1 MPTVT
6 IYADSVADQNSG
18 HSYSSIF
25 SGGSLQGLKNGGEA
39 TYSSSSAFRTGTLI
53 NLAQLYLNQDF
64 PTDIERLNRF
74 ELLVECK
81 SNYNQTG
88 NYSNLAYNAKISGG
102 RYVNPSGS
110 SSGALIMAEGGQ
122 IDTSWTTQT
131 IDLGTDWSMDELQ
144 AGISFRLGVYLY
156 STIFYYHDISF
167 RNIRAQAEYTLKRY
181 TLTLSATEGG
191 TVSGAGTYDSGTVVT
206 LQATPQPGYRFVRWS
221 DGNTNAA
228 RTITLTSNSSYTAYF
243 EPVSKLY
250 IGTTRAAVVYLGTQ
264 KAAGVYI
271 GTTKVL

>member
-6 IYADSVADQNSG
+6 HYVNSVIDQNSG
-18 HSYSSIF
+18 HSNSDGF

-39 TYSSSSAFRTGTLI
+39 TFSSSSAFRAGTLI
-53 NLAQLYLNQDF
+53 NLAQLYLSEDF
-64 PTDIERLNRF
+64 PTDIDKLTRF

-81 SNYNQTG
+81 SNYSQTG
-88 NYSNLAYNAKISGG
+88 NYADLAYNAKVDGG
-102 RYVNPSGS
+102 RYVNPAGTTMVMAQGS
-110 SSGALIMAEGGQ
+110 Q
-122 IDTSWTTQT
+122 IGTSWATQT
-131 IDLGTDWSMDELQ
+131 ISLGTDWSMDELQ
-144 AGISFRLGVYLY
+144 AGISFRLGVYLH

-181 TLTLSATEGG
+181 TLTLTATEGG

-206 LQATPQPGYRFVRWS
+206 LQAIPQSGYRFVRWS

-228 RTITLTSNSSYTAYF
+228 RTITMTANSSYTAYF

-250 IGTTRAAVVYLGTQ
+250 IGTTRAAGVYFGTQ

>member
-1 MPTVT
+1 MPTIT

-39 TYSSSSAFRTGTLI
+39 TFSSSSAFRAGTLI
-53 NLAQLYLNQDF
+53 NLAQLYLSEDF
-64 PTDIERLNRF
+64 PTDIDKLTRF

-81 SNYNQTG
+81 SNYSQTG
-88 NYSNLAYNAKISGG
+88 NYADLAYNAKVDGG
-102 RYVNPSGS
+102 RYVNPAGTTLVMAQGS
-110 SSGALIMAEGGQ
+110 Q
-122 IDTSWTTQT
+122 IGTSWATQT
-131 IDLGTDWSMDELQ
+131 ISLGTDWRMDELQ
-144 AGISFRLGVYLY
+144 AGISFRLGVYLH

-206 LQATPQPGYRFVRWS
+206 LQAIPQSGYRFVRWS

-228 RTITLTSNSSYTAYF
+228 RTITLTANSSYTAYF

-250 IGTTRAAVVYLGTQ
+250 IGTTRAAGVYFGTR

>member
-6 IYADSVADQNSG
+6 HYVNSVIDQNSG
-18 HSYSSIF
+18 HSSSSGF
-25 SGGSLQGLKNGGEA
+25 AGGSLQGLKNGGEA
-39 TYSSSSAFRTGTLI
+39 TFSSSSAFRAGTLI
-53 NLAQLYLNQDF
+53 NLAQLYLSEDF
-64 PTDIERLNRF
+64 PTDIDKLTRF

-81 SNYNQTG
+81 SNYSQAG
-88 NYSNLAYNAKISGG
+88 NYADLAYNAKVEGG
-102 RYVNPSGS
+102 RYVNPAGTTMVMAQGS
-110 SSGALIMAEGGQ
+110 Q
-122 IDTSWTTQT
+122 IGTSWATQT
-131 IDLGTDWSMDELQ
+131 ISLGTDWRMDELQ
-144 AGISFRLGVYLY
+144 AGISFRLGVYLH

-228 RTITLTSNSSYTAYF
+228 RTITLTENSSYTAYF

-250 IGTTRAAVVYLGTQ
+250 IGTTRAAGVYLGTQ